1 MALSKITT
9 ASLSDDSVTTAK
21 ILDDNITGAKIENN
35 PTIAGN
41 LTVSGSFAPSTT
53 TSGKNIIING
63 AMRVHQRVATL
74 THNDK
79 AVDRFALVKNNL
91 DTADFSTRHY
101 VAGEAEVREFGGDS
115 LEIKCTTADTSIGAN
130 ELIYVRQSMEAQNL
144 RRLAFGTANAKTTT
158 ISFWVYSNVTG
169 TYGFTL
175 VTQDGTARN
184 IGGTYTINSANTW
197 EKKTL
202 TFAGDA
208 SATMNNDNGHG
219 LDVCWILSAGSNWTG
234 TSNTSWANYASGRLA
249 YGHNVNIASAVNKY
263 WYLTGVQWEEG
274 SVATEFEQETFGETL
289 RKCQRYYCA
298 STPHGITVGHGQDAT
313 TNCVS
318 IDMASNLM
326 RTDRFF
332 FPVPMRAAPTVT
344 CHAQSGVSGS
354 SSGQWAGYISTT
366 WTHFSFSGGNA
377 TTTGFCGSANNTAG
391 SQDGYAYWTHANWEA
406 ESDVV

>member
-9 ASLSDDSVTTAK
+9 ASLADDSV
-21 ILDDNITGAKIENN
+21 TGAKIENN

-53 TSGKNIIING
+53 TSGKNMIMNG
-63 AMRVHQRVATL
+63 AMRIHQRVATL

-79 AVDRFALVKNNL
+79 AVDRFKLIKNNL
-91 DTADFSTRHY
+91 DTADFTTRHY
-101 VAGEAEVREFGGDS
+101 IAGESEIREFGGDS
-115 LEIKCTTADTSIGAN
+115 LEIKCVTADTSIGAN
-130 ELIYVRQSMEAQNL
+130 ELIYVAQSIEAQYL

-197 EKKTL
+197 EKKTI

-208 SATMNNDNGHG
+208 SATINNDNGHG

-274 SVATEFEQETFGETL
+274 SVATEFEQETIGETL
-289 RKCQRYYCA
+289 RKCQRYYQQLMTNGQGYTTG
-298 STPHGITVGHGQDAT
+298 SQHVGI
-313 TNCVS
+313 N
-318 IDMASNLM
+318 M
-326 RTDRFF
+326 RYL
-332 FPVPMRAAPTVT
+332 VEMRAAASVTLAIVGGNSNNMVGSPTVYINRT
-344 CHAQSGVSGS
+344 DGFHAYESVNSGN
-354 SSGQWAGYISTT
+354 YYYYY
-366 WTHFSFSGGNA
+366 
-377 TTTGFCGSANNTAG
+377 TGT
-391 SQDGYAYWTHANWEA
+391 
-406 ESDVV
+406 SDADF